1 MKSVLTGILVVVL
14 SVPVAMAAS
23 RGIRIVSNEGEQVG
37 EYQASYALLIGVSDY
52 TAGWPDL
59 QSVPEELVKVSTSLA
74 DRGFEITQ
82 LHNPTTD
89 ELSQGFKDFINR
101 HGYKRDNRL
110 LFFFSGHGYTRDNGK
125 KGYLVPSD
133 APDPRRDEEG
143 FLRKSYP
150 MTDLLALARNI
161 ESNHALFLFDSCFSG
176 TIFQTRALPDKPPL
190 IDLLTSKPVRQFITA
205 GDAGEE
211 VPANSV
217 FTPAFIDALEYGL
230 GDLNGDGYVTG
241 TELGL
246 YLQSEVSLHV
256 KQTPQFGK
264 ITDYELSRGDFVFE
278 LANAPTVTAR
288 SPDSEKEQGGVSGFL
303 EQLQE
308 KDKQDKIEAE
318 KNLTEMQESYEE
330 IVVFSQRDDMSKEA
344 KIEAWRYFL
353 ANYAE
358 DNTNSQRDEEMR
370 SEANRYLSELEA
382 GDVRTDVSRTE
393 DRPASAEKDSIQQ
406 AGKSDQRNDS
416 SDVQSG
422 LVRLIALTQQQ
433 GTSRRAKIRAWQQFL
448 ESAQKNAGGGRAADK
463 DLIATARRGLKYVRA
478 GRVTDDKQALRR
490 RGAEYLRKGSYVL
503 AIQEYSWLI
512 EADPKDADAYLK
524 RASAF
529 QHRGQLDLALRD
541 YTQALALN
549 ANLVHAYFGRAS
561 IYRAKG
567 QSSLAKKELL
577 KLARLDR
584 RTIAA
589 ANLSDEQLKTLQ
601 ALQKT
606 IRSEQKKRTS
616 QQGRKER
623 KF

>member
-150 MTDLLALARNI
+150 MTDLLALAR
-161 ESNHALFLFDSCFSG
+161 
-176 TIFQTRALPDKPPL
+176 
-190 IDLLTSKPVRQFITA
+190 
-205 GDAGEE
+205 
-211 VPANSV
+211 
-217 FTPAFIDALEYGL
+217 
-230 GDLNGDGYVTG
+230 
-241 TELGL
+241 
-246 YLQSEVSLHV
+246 
-256 KQTPQFGK
+256 
-264 ITDYELSRGDFVFE
+264 
-278 LANAPTVTAR
+278 
-288 SPDSEKEQGGVSGFL
+288 
-303 EQLQE
+303 
-308 KDKQDKIEAE
+308 
-318 KNLTEMQESYEE
+318 
-330 IVVFSQRDDMSKEA
+330 
-344 KIEAWRYFL
+344 
-353 ANYAE
+353 
-358 DNTNSQRDEEMR
+358 
-370 SEANRYLSELEA
+370 
-382 GDVRTDVSRTE
+382 
-393 DRPASAEKDSIQQ
+393 
-406 AGKSDQRNDS
+406 
-416 SDVQSG
+416 
-422 LVRLIALTQQQ
+422 
-433 GTSRRAKIRAWQQFL
+433 
-448 ESAQKNAGGGRAADK
+448 
-463 DLIATARRGLKYVRA
+463 RGLKYVRA
-478 GRVTDDKQALRR
+478 SRVTDDKQALRR

-529 QHRGQLDLALRD
+529 QYRGQLDLALRD

-606 IRSEQKKRTS
+606 IRAEQKKRTS